1 MRNKGEKSVIVGSQP
16 VPKKKIWKDKF
27 NSSKENIQ
35 VTKLSKILD
44 QTLTQREK
52 VLTPFW
58 TQESKE
64 ISRKLWLPTETDSVD
79 LISTFSK
86 GLSKNIPGEKS
97 WFSIKQKLPLK
108 KNLST
113 TCSQSLRF
121 SPQESM
127 VSEVGELKGKSKN
140 KLVRTLKIRI
150 FPDETEKSKLNL
162 MFEQFRW
169 YYNAMVNI
177 FYLHYIEKQQKY
189 SMYSMRDLLMNH
201 RYKEETEGNLIFTEF
216 VFDKNVNK
224 FPVPEWWEDKGV
236 HTRLPRG
243 AVCKFVSSLNSAVSN
258 VKNGNIKNFRM
269 EFKTKKEHSNYIHF
283 EDKQYP
289 SFIRKIK
296 SRYWFTTPDRR
307 RINIPYSKI
316 FEENKKGLEVIYEKE
331 TNRYFIHCPVDR
343 NWFPEEDKRSSENQA
358 KHLSSNGNQVIAL
371 DPGIRKFLVGYDPN
385 GKISFIGEGA
395 CNKLTKLL
403 LEVDQIKSRKKK
415 LRRWRKIKN
424 LIEELH
430 WKVSSFLVKNYDHIL
445 LPEFKTSQMVTK
457 SKKLCKQTKRLMNMF
472 SFYKFKEKLSYKC
485 SVYGKKVYIVDESY
499 TSKTCGK
506 CGTLNNVGGKEV
518 YKCNVCNIEI
528 DRDINGSRNIFL
540 KNFNFNPTLGV
551 VWTPLHSM

>member
-1 MRNKGEKSVIVGSQP
+1 MKTDIFPELEEKKEVSNEKQRRKICYCRVSTRSQKEDLERQVQFFQGEYPGYEIIKDIGSGLNSKRKG
-16 VPKKKIWKDKF
+16 F
-27 NSSKENIQ
+27 NS
-35 VTKLSKILD
+35 ILD
-44 QTLTQREK
+44 SGIKGDLEEVVVTHRDRFCRFDFDIFERII
-52 VLTPFW
+52 
-58 TQESKE
+58 QEYS
-64 ISRKLWLPTETDSVD
+64 
-79 LISTFSK
+79 
-86 GLSKNIPGEKS
+86 GEKS

-177 FYLHYIEKQQKY
+177 FYLHDIEKQQKY

-224 FPVPEWWEDKGV
+224 FPVPEWLEDKGV
-236 HTRLPRG
+236 HNRLSRG

-371 DPGIRKFLVGYDPN
+371 DPGIRKFLVGYDSN

-424 LIEELH
+424 LI
-430 WKVSSFLVKNYDHIL
+430 
-445 LPEFKTSQMVTK
+445 
-457 SKKLCKQTKRLMNMF
+457 
-472 SFYKFKEKLSYKC
+472 
-485 SVYGKKVYIVDESY
+485 
-499 TSKTCGK
+499 
-506 CGTLNNVGGKEV
+506 
-518 YKCNVCNIEI
+518 
-528 DRDINGSRNIFL
+528 
-540 KNFNFNPTLGV
+540 
-551 VWTPLHSM
+551 